1 MKTFFTK
8 KTLILFICLF
18 QVISTEQQIFNLERP
33 FKPFISVLSPDSLKQ
48 FKKQE
53 QKEYKNFQTLIDGK
67 EDFQPFLSAF
77 PYSIKKFSDNESDA
91 YNFFSKIQF
100 SVKCM
105 FVDNFTLYDIS
116 GLGVNALQDNNE
128 ERAYTFES
136 GNTSILYN
144 FCHDLK
150 KSNQCPYEKKQV
162 YSKTKNGT
170 EEKCEFLAETVNTG
184 NTWYKGE
191 KEGINYLR
199 IDLNPDETHS
209 VTYIL
214 ECKSD
219 MEEGKHT
226 VDPSKSYVNEKKED
240 NRIHTLLYI
249 QTAEACPKVDFYF
262 MWRFINDFVFI
273 FAIVLILFGIF
284 NCLLGQKF
292 AKFTSFLLS
301 LFSVTILFLVFSQ
314 FILPS
319 GCKQWIIWIMLVI
332 GIILGCTAGYFVFKH
347 HEKVL
352 VFLVGGLGGFLLGE
366 FLFNLFGNAIP
377 LNLTLVNILFI
388 VICII
393 VAIVI
398 AFFLKD
404 AIIIG
409 FTSFIGSYSLIRGI
423 SLFAG
428 YFPSEFTV
436 IDLKNKGEDEQLEN
450 LLTWRVYVY
459 LSFIVI
465 CTGLSI
471 FLQIKII
478 KKFKSKEDGPE
489 CPDANLIGS
498 SN

>member
-18 QVISTEQQIFNLERP
+18 QIISTEQQIFNLERP
-33 FKPFISVLSPDSLKQ
+33 FKPFISVLSPDTLKQ
-48 FKKQE
+48 FEKKE
-53 QKEYKNFQTLIDGK
+53 NKNFQTLIDGS
-67 EDFQPFLSAF
+67 EDFKPFVSAF

-116 GLGVNALQDNNE
+116 GLGVNALEDNNE
-128 ERAYTFES
+128 EKAYTFTS

-150 KSNQCPYEKKQV
+150 SSSQCPYEKKQA
-162 YSKTKNGT
+162 YSKTKNDID
-170 EEKCEFLAETVNTG
+170 EKCESLAETVNAG

-191 KEGINYLR
+191 INGINFLR
-199 IDLNPDETHS
+199 IDLNPDETHN

-214 ECKSD
+214 ECNSD
-219 MEEGKHT
+219 MEERTHI
-226 VDPSKSYVNEKKED
+226 VDPNKSYVNKKKED
-240 NRIHTLLYI
+240 NRIYTLLYI

-262 MWRFINDFVFI
+262 MWKFINDFVFI
-273 FAIVLILFGIF
+273 FAVILILFGLF

-292 AKFTSFLLS
+292 AKYTSFLLT
-301 LFSVTILFLVFSQ
+301 LFSVTILYLIFSQ
-314 FILPS
+314 FLLPS
-319 GCKQWIIWIMLVI
+319 GCKQWIIWVMLAI
-332 GIILGCTAGYFVFKH
+332 GVILGCTAGYFVFKY

-377 LNLTLVNILFI
+377 WNLTLVNILFI
-388 VICII
+388 LICII
-393 VAIVI
+393 AAIVI
-398 AFFLKD
+398 AYFLKD

-436 IDLKNKGEDEQLEN
+436 IDLKNKGEDDQLKE

-459 LSFIVI
+459 LAFIVI

-478 KKFKSKEDGPE
+478 KKFKSKESGPE
-489 CPDANLIGS
+489 CPDANLLGS
-498 SN
+498 SST